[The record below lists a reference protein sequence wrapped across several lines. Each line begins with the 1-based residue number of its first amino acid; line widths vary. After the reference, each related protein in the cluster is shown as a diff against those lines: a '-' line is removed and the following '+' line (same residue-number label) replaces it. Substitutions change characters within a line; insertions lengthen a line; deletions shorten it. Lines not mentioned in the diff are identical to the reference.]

1 MAAIAAW
8 PYIKAWWRQVIFAI
22 GLGCVLAGLGHCLH
36 RHTYGGEG
44 IALMFIGGVMIG
56 LVVRVPLNKAGS

>member
-1 MAAIAAW
+1 M
-8 PYIKAWWRQVIFAI
+8 IFAI

-56 LVVRVPLNKAGS
+56 LVVRVPLNEAGS